1 MWKESSRNKN
11 LEKICKSSKKNNLI
25 YNKGK
30 RAFSTTKLKTLGV
43 VIGNLE
49 IFPDP
54 KRVKPLKGLSPTHGA
69 KSPKRVLGLFLND
82 AQWIPKFSNKI
93 SPLVKPK
100 SIPLTEDAKNA
111 FESLKSEVEKLVVVS
126 INESKSFRL
135 ESDVSE
141 WYVS

>member
-54 KRVKPLKGLSPTHGA
+54 ECVKPLKGLSPTHGA
-69 KSPKRVLGLFLND
+69 KSPKRVLGLFLNY
-82 AQWIPKFSNKI
+82 AQWIPKFSDKI
-93 SPLVKPK
+93 IPLVKPK

-111 FESLKSEVEKLVVVS
+111 FESLKSEVERLVVVS
-126 INESKSFRL
+126 INESKSFKL